1 MHHQGIIH
9 RDIKPANLLYSQ
21 PTGTVK
27 ISDFGC
33 SHYSDALRV
42 ASAGGAHDP
51 DGEPPMYIDDHEL
64 AKTAGS
70 PMFYAP
76 EMCYTGFEPDQV
88 DDVSP
93 GATPMGETPAFTF
106 RPPSTVDE
114 GPENALTPYS
124 SNDSARARMR
134 TSAPPSLRTLSSH
147 TLQMH
152 NRSERLPI
160 TDAID
165 VWALGVTLY
174 CLLFGQT
181 PFDAPNTYILM
192 QQVIPVV
199 DYPVP
204 LTIGKEQLRTGGRY
218 GQDSDSQDVRDV
230 LDLLSKMLEK
240 DPSKR
245 IRLDAAKVRAW
256 SNALTAAPPLHSQGH
271 CRSRRLACQD

>member
-1 MHHQGIIH
+1 VHHQGIIH

-51 DGEPPMYIDDHEL
+51 DGEPPVYIDEHEL

-76 EMCYTGFEPDQV
+76 EMCYTGFEPDSFDQ
-88 DDVSP
+88 DVSP
-93 GATPMGETPAFTF
+93 GATPSHETPAFTF

-114 GPENALTPYS
+114 APEGALSLTPYS
-124 SNDSARARMR
+124 SNDSSRARARA
-134 TSAPPSLRTLSSH
+134 SAPPSLRTLSSH
-147 TLQMH
+147 TLQQR
-152 NRSERLPI
+152 RSERLPI

-204 LTIGKEQLRTGGRY
+204 ETIGKEQLRTGGRL
-218 GQDSDSQDVRDV
+218 GENADSEDVKDV

-245 IRLDAAKVRAW
+245 IKLDEAKVSFVCLVTDAI
-256 SNALTAAPPLHSQGH
+256 
-271 CRSRRLACQD
+271 